1 MVQEGGIMP
10 GKATLGRSS
19 PKDTLATH
27 KVAGGVR
34 GEGGRLRQ
42 SLANPEIA
50 RKAAK
55 AATTRAINR
64 GWTVAGKPP
73 IYSGAEAEHLKTGV
87 SNMMSRIDPTDA
99 SMKAKIEAMDA
110 DKLATLYRNNKF
122 VFEVYFQYEGIQ
134 RKGNTYTAEPSK
146 KKDAQFLIDEY
157 ERAFGAL

>member
-1 MVQEGGIMP
+1 MP

-27 KVAGGVR
+27 KLAGGVR

-55 AATTRAINR
+55 AATTRAMNR

-73 IYSGAEAEHLKTGV
+73 IYTGDDARALKKGVTG
-87 SNMMSRIDPTDA
+87 MATRIDPGDKVLK
-99 SMKAKIEAMDA
+99 SKLDAMDE
-110 DKLATLYRNNKF
+110 DKLAILYQNNKF
-122 VFEVYFQYEGIQ
+122 VFEVYFQYEGITREGDKYIPDQ
-134 RKGNTYTAEPSK
+134 SK

-157 ERAFGAL
+157 ERAFGEL